1 MLPPLDMLVS
11 SISDCISSSS
21 SSTRTG
27 EAEHDPDCYCEND
40 QADYAECDDNGQ
52 SDFGNVDGL

>member
-11 SISDCISSSS
+11 SISDCITSSS
-21 SSTRTG
+21 SSTRAG
-27 EAEHDPDCYCEND
+27 EAEYNPDSNCEND
-40 QADYAECDDNGQ
+40 QADYAECDDDGQ